1 MFVVAVGAFF
11 TILPTFI
18 LLNGHPTAAMMIA
31 ALAWIAI
38 IKAGYAGALPA
49 LMAEIFPTQIR
60 GTGMSLAYNIAVTIF
75 GGFSPFINSS
85 LIGLTGSN
93 LSPAFYMM
101 MIAALSIVTLMIL
114 RRRGV
119 AS

>member
-1 MFVVAVGAFF
+1 
-11 TILPTFI
+11 
-18 LLNGHPTAAMMIA
+18 MIA

-60 GTGMSLAYNIAVTIF
+60 GTGMSLAYNVAVTIF
-75 GGFSPFINSS
+75 GGFSPLINSS
-85 LIGLTGSN
+85 LIQVTGSN

-101 MIAALSIVTLMIL
+101 MIAVLSMASLATL

-119 AS
+119 GS